1 MKRDIEAALIGFYI
15 LRGHTLEEMLSL
27 GTADKL
33 IYAAAMELEG
43 EMMKNG

>member
-1 MKRDIEAALIGFYI
+1 MIGFYI
-15 LRGHTLEEMLSL
+15 LRGHTLKEMLSL

>member
-1 MKRDIEAALIGFYI
+1 MEAALIGFYI

-33 IYAAAMELEG
+33 IYVAAMELEE

>member
-1 MKRDIEAALIGFYI
+1 MRQDDETSMIGFYI

-33 IYAAAMELEG
+33 FYAAAMELEM
-43 EMMKNG
+43 ELMKNG